1 MNTTTI
7 NNDHNKIYKN
17 ITITLLINIIII
29 FVLFIISAPS
39 NKFNEINN
47 NECINI
53 TLSSINDNN
62 FNDTILVY
70 CKCVNIIKNLN
81 LFRYSYNITG
91 IFLFFI
97 IVFFLKQFNSYTN
110 FCFRGLENINI
121 NLLINYLINFWIIII
136 VCIVT
141 IFIILVYFNVIN
153 YNIFVT
159 RRNTHYVNINNQYQ
173 NQNQNNNNDTDRL
186 PLYQE
191 NNNTNLASPPSL
203 SPPTYSSIYS

>member
-1 MNTTTI
+1 MCKY
-7 NNDHNKIYKN
+7 NKKFK
-17 ITITLLINIIII
+17 
-29 FVLFIISAPS
+29 FVQ
-39 NKFNEINN
+39 
-47 NECINI
+47 
-53 TLSSINDNN
+53 
-62 FNDTILVY
+62 
-70 CKCVNIIKNLN
+70 
-81 LFRYSYNITG
+81 YSYNITG